1 MAKVTACATLG
12 YAAFDLATAVR
23 QIAARG
29 FEHVEITELGSYCR
43 HFAYARASAARAGE
57 ILSGHSLTPIA
68 MNVSTFARDVDGE
81 TYRPRLSDPGEA
93 PGIIEYGRWF
103 LHQAR
108 ALGVRVMSFPIGPR
122 VFGDAWLREMKGSC
136 ATYRE
141 IADAAGELDISL
153 NLEVPHLYQLT
164 DTVEHAAAVFEEL
177 DHPAVGAT
185 VDTSHW
191 GIAGYDVDE
200 FFDLLGPRLK
210 HVHLRDSAGADT
222 RDFKQQLELTAGQG
236 TVDFAKFSQA
246 LDRVG
251 YGGDVSLEFEYRHDD
266 LAKIEAEYDYGI
278 SYLKQTGWDF
288 PEKVRTS

>member
-12 YAAFDLATAVR
+12 YAAFDLETAVR

-29 FEHVEITELGSYCR
+29 FEQVEITELGAYCR
-43 HFAYARASAARAGE
+43 HFPYGRAQAECVGE
-57 ILSGHSLTPIA
+57 ILARHHLTPLA
-68 MNVSTFARDVDGE
+68 MNIGTARDVDGE
-81 TYRPRLSDPGEA
+81 IYRPIFSDPEQA
-93 PGIIEYGRWF
+93 PEIIKYARSF

-108 ALGVRVMSFPIGPR
+108 ALSVGVMTLPIGPR
-122 VFGDAWLREMKGSC
+122 VFGDAWLPQMQASC

-141 IADAAGELDISL
+141 IADTAGELDISL
-153 NLEVPHLYQLT
+153 NLEVPHLFQLT
-164 DTVEHAAAVFEEL
+164 DTVAHVAAVFEEL

-191 GIAGYDVDE
+191 GIARYDVDE
-200 FFDLLGPRLK
+200 FFDFLGPRLR
-210 HVHLRDSAGADT
+210 HVHLRDSAGEDT
-222 RDFKQQLELTAGQG
+222 GDFKQQLEMTPGRG
-236 TVDFAKFSQA
+236 TVDFAKFGQA

-278 SYLKQTGWDF
+278 SYLKQTGWEF
-288 PEKVRTS
+288 PEKVRTL

>member
-12 YAAFDLATAVR
+12 YAALDLETAVR

-29 FEHVEITELGSYCR
+29 FEKVEITELGSYCR
-43 HFAYARASAARAGE
+43 HFVYGRANAERVGE
-57 ILSGHSLTPIA
+57 ILSRHNLTPVA
-68 MNVSTFARDVDGE
+68 MNIANEREVDGE
-81 TYRPRLSDPGEA
+81 IYVPVFSDPEQA
-93 PGIIEYGRWF
+93 PEIIECGRWF

-108 ALGVRVMSFPIGPR
+108 LLGVGVMTFPIGLR
-122 VFGDAWLREMKGSC
+122 VFGDAWLPEMKGAC

-141 IADAAGELDISL
+141 IADTAGELDISL
-153 NLEVPHLYQLT
+153 NLEVPHLFQLI
-164 DTVEHAAAVFEEL
+164 DTVEHVAAVFEEL

-191 GIAGYDVDE
+191 GVAGYDVDE
-200 FFDLLGPRLK
+200 FFDLLGPRLN
-210 HVHLRDSAGADT
+210 HVHLRDSTGADT
-222 RDFKQQLELTAGQG
+222 KDFKQQLELTAGRG
-236 TVDFAKFSQA
+236 TVYFAKFGQA

-251 YGGDVSLEFEYRHDD
+251 YSGDVSLEFEYRHDD

-278 SYLKQTGWDF
+278 SYLKQTGWEF